1 MDYTSPPWC
10 EPSPV
15 EALAKVRTVLL
26 NQAGTRH
33 ETFPPQLQDVVN
45 TMMHGVE
52 DELRKHIRE
61 QNFVHVDYKKHYGN
75 FRE

>member
-1 MDYTSPPWC
+1 MDYTSPPWW
-10 EPSPV
+10 EPSPG
-15 EALAKVRTVLL
+15 EALAKVRAVLL

-33 ETFPPQLQDVVN
+33 ETFPPQLQDVFN

-52 DELRKHIRE
+52 DEVRKHIRE
-61 QNFVHVDYKKHYGN
+61 QNFVHVEYKKHYGN